1 MVAQIPQKVQ
11 KLQEFFNRSW
21 HETALW
27 RQDRRFLMCTVQ
39 MVCFQSPEI
48 IQDQDAFY
56 QSSASSALNL
66 ATGATFTVQKDTKA
80 QE

>member
-1 MVAQIPQKVQ
+1 
-11 KLQEFFNRSW
+11 
-21 HETALW
+21 
-27 RQDRRFLMCTVQ
+27 MCTVQ